1 MAKDPLATG
10 PKAPVRYHERRN
22 EADHARHE
30 KEMAAG
36 RRQGNAQAK
45 AHMNSKRAVGGI
57 DNKAVKLDA
66 TGMVRPAPRGKV
78 TDGGYC

>member
-1 MAKDPLATG
+1 MTKDPLATG
-10 PKAPVRYHERRN
+10 SKAPVRYHERRN

-36 RRQGNAQAK
+36 RRQGNK
-45 AHMNSKRAVGGI
+45 NVRDHMQKRTVPDI
-57 DNKAVKLDA
+57 DN
-66 TGMVRPAPRGKV
+66 RPAKFGANAMIRPATKGKV